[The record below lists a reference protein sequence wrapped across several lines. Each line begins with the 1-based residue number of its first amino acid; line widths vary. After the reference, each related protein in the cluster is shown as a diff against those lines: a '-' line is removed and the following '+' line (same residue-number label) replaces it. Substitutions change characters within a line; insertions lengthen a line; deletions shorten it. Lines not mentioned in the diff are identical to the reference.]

1 MTKQDFLNEL
11 LENFHLSKFRPG
23 QYEVI
28 NSIYKGNDTLVVMPT
43 GGGKS
48 LCYQL
53 PALVADGVAI
63 VISPLIALMKDQ
75 VDSLQ
80 DINIKAVTINSS
92 IEEAEINQIFEDIIK
107 GEYKIV
113 YVAPERLTSKRFA
126 QLLSHIQIS
135 FLAVDEAHCIS
146 EWGHDF
152 RPAYLNIRQ
161 FLDNLQI
168 APPIIALT
176 ATATPEVQE
185 DIIVQLGMKKVKKYI
200 RGFARPNL
208 KYHTLFKTDKEK
220 VKFIAGVLNK
230 TIGSNIIYCGSR
242 KKVEKLHTDLK
253 SLGIDTL
260 YYHAGLNDKYRE
272 QVQNDFFNTENA
284 TIIATNA
291 FGMGVDKPNVR
302 NVIHTNLTQTIESYY
317 QEAGRAGRDSKEA
330 NCYLLYNPQDRK
342 LQDFFIDS
350 AFPSAETL
358 NTIYDFIVQ
367 NEKQTPGFSFDETSL
382 AKELELSVSTMV
394 SVLKQFENLNIID
407 YNLNAGLSTVKLLY
421 SIEQLRGYAA
431 KIPPIYLEII
441 ENLYRFLGEAVYLDN
456 IAFDI
461 AAFAKK
467 YFYKIDELNNYLM
480 NLVLKNLI
488 KYTGSKHSLR
498 YVLNTT
504 REESF
509 DLDDLAK
516 QLLDRKT
523 IAVGKLLKMQ
533 EYVYTSEC
541 KRNFILQYFGESD
554 FDGECGTCSSCSGG
568 ETVLTNDNLCDV
580 LNIISAYNRK
590 MTKGVLMDYL
600 LGRRSRAIKAF
611 KYYEDDEFGILGD
624 YEEDEVNSILGHL
637 YSLAYIGYSTGQ
649 YHPLFITPSGR
660 AYFNRIIEKE
670 KEAN

>member
-92 IEEAEINQIFEDIIK
+92 IEEAEINQIFEDILAGK
-107 GEYKIV
+107 HKIV
-113 YVAPERLTSKRFA
+113 YVAPERLASKRFA

-260 YYHAGLNDKYRE
+260 YYHAGLNDRYRE

-367 NEKQTPGFSFDETSL
+367 NEKQNPGFSFDETSI
-382 AKELELSVSTMV
+382 AKELEIPVSTMV
-394 SVLKQFENLNIID
+394 STLKQFEKLNIID

-421 SIEQLRGYAA
+421 SIEQIRGYAA

-456 IAFDI
+456 IPFDI
-461 AAFAKK
+461 DAFAKK